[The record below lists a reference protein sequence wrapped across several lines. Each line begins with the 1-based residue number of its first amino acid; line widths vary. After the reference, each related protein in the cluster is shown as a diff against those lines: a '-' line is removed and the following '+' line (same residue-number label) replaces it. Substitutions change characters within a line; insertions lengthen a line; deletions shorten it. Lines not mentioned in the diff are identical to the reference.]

1 MDGSGGGSGGPETI
15 VDTRF
20 EYMGSFVQKT
30 LKLKP
35 EKWMRL
41 SMIEEHKTTIK
52 EFMDRPVPMQLIVV
66 LTQAAQLIPQT
77 SFPLT
82 QLKTKGK
89 KCNVN
94 DNLQFKKGEIKKRS
108 LICLA
113 RRLFYQKTAISRS
126 ERRLFGFPYCWRPCN
141 TIN

>member
-1 MDGSGGGSGGPETI
+1 MDGSSGGGGGNENT
-15 VDTRF
+15 VADNRF

-41 SMIEEHKTTIK
+41 STVEEHKTTIK
-52 EFMDRPVPMQLIVV
+52 EFMDRPIPMQLIVV

-89 KCNVN
+89 EYIA
-94 DNLQFKKGEIKKRS
+94 D
-108 LICLA
+108 
-113 RRLFYQKTAISRS
+113 
-126 ERRLFGFPYCWRPCN
+126 
-141 TIN
+141 